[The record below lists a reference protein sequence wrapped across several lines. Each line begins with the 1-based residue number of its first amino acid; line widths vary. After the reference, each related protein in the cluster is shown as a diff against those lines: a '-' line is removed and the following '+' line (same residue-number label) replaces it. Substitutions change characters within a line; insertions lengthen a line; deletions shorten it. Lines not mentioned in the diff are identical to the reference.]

1 MQLMLLPSPDVGPQV
16 AVCEGESARVEAAH
30 DRAARRVDAQR
41 RQFRVVRWGL
51 LVAVV
56 VPALT
61 AGPPFR
67 LDGVGMALVAC
78 WLAFVLVVMLPSP
91 QRSVTVDVVMLA
103 VMGAAGV
110 GLGGLGLHTSSEIAV
125 SATALL
131 ASLRLPR
138 RWAMVV
144 GGASIAALATVFSLI
159 SGVGA
164 ENVLV
169 SVLLCAALG
178 LVGSLLSRSRADQEQ
193 TEVLLARLEDAR
205 DAQLEAATLA
215 ERARVARELH
225 DVLAHS
231 LSGLAIQ
238 LEAARKLL
246 QRDGVGSELQDVVD
260 RAAALAKG
268 GLTDARRAV
277 DALRGG
283 DMASV
288 EHLPELVS
296 HYRDDLGLPV
306 CLAVR
311 GDPRPLTTG
320 ASLALY
326 RAAGE
331 ALTNVVRHA
340 PGSLASVTVTWRPG
354 EVRLVVDNEMV
365 DGAVPLAAPGPRWGL
380 AGIGERVALVGGRSS
395 AGPTATG
402 WQVQVTVPG

>member
-1 MQLMLLPSPDVGPQV
+1 
-16 AVCEGESARVEAAH
+16 
-30 DRAARRVDAQR
+30 
-41 RQFRVVRWGL
+41 
-51 LVAVV
+51 
-56 VPALT
+56 
-61 AGPPFR
+61 
-67 LDGVGMALVAC
+67 
-78 WLAFVLVVMLPSP
+78 
-91 QRSVTVDVVMLA
+91 
-103 VMGAAGV
+103 
-110 GLGGLGLHTSSEIAV
+110 
-125 SATALL
+125 
-131 ASLRLPR
+131 
-138 RWAMVV
+138 MVV

-215 ERARVARELH
+215 ERARIARELH

-238 LEAARKLL
+238 LEAARKLV

>member
-16 AVCEGESARVEAAH
+16 APCEGESARVGAAH

-78 WLAFVLVVMLPSP
+78 CLAFALVVMLPRP
-91 QRSVTVDVVMLA
+91 QRSVTVDVVMLT

-110 GLGGLGLHTSSEIAV
+110 GLGGLGLRTSSEIAV

-138 RWAMVV
+138 PWAMVV
-144 GGASIAALATVFSLI
+144 GGASTAALATVFSLS

-169 SVLLCAALG
+169 SVLLCAVLG
-178 LVGSLLSRSRADQEQ
+178 LVGALLSRSRADQEQ

-215 ERARVARELH
+215 ERARIARELH

-238 LEAARKLL
+238 LEAARKLV

-365 DGAVPLAAPGPRWGL
+365 DGAVPSAAPGPRWGL